1 MRIWWNN
8 PHCPEPQIIEN
19 RYIDKIEDLPGAAD
33 EFGFPLPL
41 KLEVSSEDLE
51 LTKHFLSKL
60 RDETQSR
67 GIFKTLNEL
76 LGRLP

>member
-1 MRIWWNN
+1 MKIWWKNQLAGMN
-8 PHCPEPQIIEN
+8 EVDNALII
-19 RYIDKIEDLPGAAD
+19 KIEDLPGAAD
-33 EFGFPLPL
+33 EFGFPLPA

-51 LTKHFLSKL
+51 ITKRFLSKL